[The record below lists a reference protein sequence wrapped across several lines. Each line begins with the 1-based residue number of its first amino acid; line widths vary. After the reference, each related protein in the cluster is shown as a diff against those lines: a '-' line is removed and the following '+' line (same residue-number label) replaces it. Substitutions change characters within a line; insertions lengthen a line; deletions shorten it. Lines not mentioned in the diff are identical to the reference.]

1 MITAAV
7 NVNGRLTDAQN
18 ATISAFDHGF
28 LFGYGVYET
37 LRTYNRVPFL
47 FERHMARLRASAD
60 AVYIPMPVDDGEM
73 RRRIDEGM
81 DAVAGLTEGYIRIL
95 LTRGTGDFSYDPGA
109 VPEPTLVIV
118 VKNFPEPP
126 AEKFE
131 KGIRIALVS
140 MMRNHPASVDPRIK
154 SNNLLN
160 NALAMQEALRN
171 GAEEALMKNH
181 RGEVAE
187 CSQSNVFIVRD
198 GAAITPPLAAGL
210 LAGITREFVFDVGR
224 EAGVPVSERTIYEN
238 DVLGAD
244 EAFITGTT
252 REVTPVVAVGDRA
265 IGDGR
270 PGPVTRLL
278 LDTFRRM
285 ARASVSGVVRR

>member
-37 LRTYNRVPFL
+37 LRTYNRIPFL
-47 FERHMARLRASAD
+47 FDRHMARLRASA
-60 AVYIPMPVDDGEM
+60 AAIYIPMPVDDGEM
-73 RRRIDEGM
+73 LRRIQAAME
-81 DAVAGLTEGYIRIL
+81 AVSGLEEGYIRIL
-95 LTRGTGDFSYDPGA
+95 LTRGTGDFSYDPSA

-118 VKNFPEPP
+118 VKNFAEPP
-126 AEKFE
+126 AEKFD

-160 NALAMQEALRN
+160 NALAMQEALRS

-187 CSQSNVFIVRD
+187 CSQSNIFIVRD
-198 GAAITPPLAAGL
+198 GAAITPPLGAGL
-210 LAGITREFVFDVGR
+210 LAGITREFVFEVGR
-224 EAGVPVSERTIYEN
+224 QAGVPVSERTMHEN

-252 REVTPVVAVGDRA
+252 REVTPVIAVGDRA

-270 PGPVTRLL
+270 PGPVTRVL
-278 LDTFRRM
+278 LDTFRRL
-285 ARASVSGVVRR
+285 ARESVAAFARR

>member
-7 NVNGRLTDAQN
+7 NVNGRLTDARE
-18 ATISAFDHGF
+18 ATIPVFDHGF

-37 LRTYNRVPFL
+37 LRTYDRVPFL
-47 FERHMARLRASAD
+47 FDRHMKRLRASAD
-60 AVYIPMPVDDGEM
+60 AIFVRVPLDDRAM
-73 RRRIDEGM
+73 LARIRETM
-81 DAVAGLTEGYIRIL
+81 AAVRGLREGYIRIL

-118 VKNFPEPP
+118 VKNFPDPP

-131 KGIRIALVS
+131 RGIRLSLVS

-181 RGEVAE
+181 RGEIAE
-187 CSQSNVFIVRD
+187 CSQSNVFIVRN
-198 GAAITPPLAAGL
+198 GTALTPPLEAGL
-210 LAGITREFVFDVGR
+210 LAGITREFVFEVGR
-224 EAGVPVSERTIYEN
+224 EAGVPVTEVTFRES

-252 REVTPVVAVGDRA
+252 REVTPVVSLDGRA
-265 IGDGR
+265 IGTGR
-270 PGPVTRLL
+270 PGPITLKLL
-278 LDTFRRM
+278 ETFRRM
-285 ARASVSGVVRR
+285 ARQSVASAVR